1 MDFFEDLEKK
11 GKKDGIMKRIAGGII
26 SNENNEI
33 LFLKRNGIFSCFLFN
48 SHNSDNSA
56 IILLLYT

>member
-11 GKKDGIMKRIAGGII
+11 RKKDGIMKRIAGGII

-33 LFLKRNGIFSCFLFN
+33 LFL
-48 SHNSDNSA
+48 
-56 IILLLYT
+56 